1 MALAVAS
8 IALTFSCTGN
18 KTVQEASEND
28 STNVADSLSAANNE
42 LDLATVAG
50 TYEGVLPAADCPGI
64 KTVLTINADSTYQLR
79 QDYIDRKDAHDE
91 ANGRRAHAKRR
102 LPRRERPCGR
112 YNPGATDR
120 YYRH

>member
-18 KTVQEASEND
+18 KTAQEASEND
-28 STNVADSLSAANNE
+28 STNVADSVSAANNE

-64 KTVLTINADSTYQLR
+64 KTVLTINADSTYQCARIILTARMLTTR
-79 QDYIDRKDAHDE
+79 QA
-91 ANGRRAHAKRR
+91 AFCMCSTAV
-102 LPRRERPCGR
+102 C
-112 YNPGATDR
+112 
-120 YYRH
+120 